1 MSQALSANPP
11 PQPALS
17 LYRNCFAALLR
28 PSIATYKMLGEQ
40 RVSLWHA
47 YVLMFVSSLLGGAI
61 DSLAPFGSQ
70 LLGQGSLDAL
80 LLTMIPVAALIA
92 VGSLAAFAWAA
103 QTVARFFKGS
113 GTYAQL
119 AYVLA
124 AISAPLLI
132 VTSIVDQIPAARM
145 FLVVLY
151 LYWLVQ
157 YVVAIRAVNG
167 LAWVKAVAAVL
178 LALLL
183 LSLLWL
189 GVAALVGYSGILLP

>member
-1 MSQALSANPP
+1 MSKALSANPP

-17 LYRNCFAALLR
+17 LYWNCFAALLR
-28 PSIATYKMLGEQ
+28 PSIATYKTLGEQ

-70 LLGQGSLDAL
+70 LLGQGWFDAL
-80 LLTMIPVAALIA
+80 LLAMIPVAALIA

-103 QTVARFFKGS
+103 QTVARLFKGS

-132 VTSIVDQIPAARM
+132 VTSIVEQIPAARM
-145 FLVVLY
+145 FLIVLY

-183 LSLLWL
+183 LGLVWL